1 MSENTEIKISED
13 DSGYGTES
21 IATLFLKIVIPSI
34 LAMLITGAQGMI
46 DGLFLGNFIG
56 ENAMASA
63 NIAYPFLQIILGITF
78 VVSIGGTAFMGR
90 CLGTNEVEK
99 ANYIFR
105 SCCVALLF
113 SSVFLM
119 VTGGLCSDFFADI
132 FGASENLRQ
141 GTSEYI
147 QVIAIFA
154 PFAMFYIFFAFTN
167 RMIGRTEL
175 FVIASVICVGG
186 NICFNYLFIV
196 ELNLGMVGAGLAT
209 GLSYALGFFI
219 NIKPMFTKKTI
230 INVYQGKFSGNLLG
244 KLLYNGSSEGI
255 TSISNAVTTLVF
267 NYTFMYYYGDSGVA
281 SFTIVNYIGQFAT
294 ILMFGMADGVT
305 PLISYNVGANFMD
318 RVKKI
323 MYCAVIGNIFIG
335 ILACSVVQIY
345 GEMLIGLFADGNTE
359 LIALTYEGAKLY
371 ALSFLLSGFNILIS
385 SYFTAKG
392 DSLHSILV
400 SSSRG
405 LTFILIGITIL
416 PKLFDVTGVWLV
428 VPFAD
433 SITLGISVYLLQKM
447 KKNPTSIDL

>member
-1 MSENTEIKISED
+1 MSENKEMNISED
-13 DSGYGTES
+13 DSGYGTDS
-21 IATLFLKIVIPSI
+21 VPKLFLKIVIPSI
-34 LAMLITGAQGMI
+34 IAMVITGTQGMI

-63 NIAYPFLQIILGITF
+63 NIASPFLQIIMGTTF

-90 CLGTNEVEK
+90 CLGTQEVEK
-99 ANYIFR
+99 ANDIFR
-105 SCCVALLF
+105 SCCVALVV
-113 SSVFLM
+113 SSIILM
-119 VTGGLCSDFFADI
+119 LSGGLCSDYFADI
-132 FGASENLRQ
+132 FGASETLHQ

-147 QVIAIFA
+147 QIIAFFA

-167 RMIGRTEL
+167 RVIGIPEL
-175 FVIASVICVGG
+175 LLIASVVCVGG

-196 ELNLGMVGAGLAT
+196 VLDLGMVGAGLAT
-209 GLSYALGFFI
+209 GLSYSLGFFI
-219 NIKPMFTKKTI
+219 NIKPMFSRKST
-230 INVYQGKFSGNLLG
+230 INVFQGKFSGELLG
-244 KLLYNGSSEGI
+244 QLLYNGSSEGI
-255 TSISNAVTTLVF
+255 TSLSNAVTTLVF

-305 PLISYNVGANFMD
+305 PLISYNVGANFKD

-323 MYCAVIGNIFIG
+323 MCYGVIGNILIG

-345 GEMLIGLFADGNTE
+345 GEVLVGLFVDGNPE
-359 LIALTYEGAKLY
+359 LVALTYAGAKLY
-371 ALSFLLSGFNILIS
+371 SLSFLISGFNILIS

-392 DSLHSILV
+392 DSLHSVLV

-405 LTFILIGITIL
+405 FTFILIGISIL

-433 SITLGISVYLLQKM
+433 SITLGICFYLLH
-447 KKNPTSIDL
+447 KNRNKSY